1 MILVTGATGRT
12 SGEVLKALLAM
23 GEQVRALV
31 RDPQT
36 AGAIQGPGVELVV
49 GDLEKPETWDAASQ
63 GVEKVFLLSPEG
75 PQMAELHGKFADA
88 AKRAGVRHLVRMSM
102 LVSNPD
108 SPLVIAKW
116 HGEADQSVA
125 NSGIPYTIIRPA
137 PFMQIILGSA
147 PMIASDGMFSGA
159 QGEGK
164 VGVID
169 TRDIGNVVATVLT
182 SDGHEGKTYPLTGP
196 EALSMG
202 EMAGKLSAV
211 CVHRKSALV
220 SSVCRF
226 EEGANFSLLYEACI
240 FEAHGHED
248 GVSVVEF
255 GKIHVCRCVASHLE
269 CSWRRHRG
277 GRYRNVR
284 GLPDV
289 RFTLFH
295 TRAEQVCGTI
305 RYGLGPLGGRH
316 DKGGS
321 AVAWHHRLQQLQ
333 RPVDIS

>member
-12 SGEVLKALLAM
+12 SGEVVKALLAK

-49 GDLEKPETWDAASQ
+49 GDLEKPETWDAATQ

-108 SPLVIAKW
+108 SPLAIAKW
-116 HGEADQSVA
+116 HGKADQRVA
-125 NSGIPYTIIRPA
+125 DSGIPYTIIRPA

-147 PMIASDGMFSGA
+147 RMIASDGMFSGA
-159 QGEGK
+159 QADGK

-202 EMAGKLSAV
+202 DLAGKLSAV
-211 CVHRKSALV
+211 LGKEVKYVNV
-220 SSVCRF
+220 SQDKAKDDLMAMGMPDWMADGWVAIAMMIST
-226 EEGANFSLLYEACI
+226 GAANMVTPMVQEVTGKEPGSFDQFARD
-240 FEAHGHED
+240 FAD
-248 GVSVVEF
+248 AFRVE
-255 GKIHVCRCVASHLE
+255 
-269 CSWRRHRG
+269 
-277 GRYRNVR
+277 
-284 GLPDV
+284 
-289 RFTLFH
+289 
-295 TRAEQVCGTI
+295 
-305 RYGLGPLGGRH
+305 
-316 DKGGS
+316 
-321 AVAWHHRLQQLQ
+321 QQ
-333 RPVDIS
+333 

>member
-12 SGEVLKALLAM
+12 SGEVLKALLAK

-36 AGAIQGPGVELVV
+36 AGAIQGPGVELLV

-75 PQMAELHGKFADA
+75 PQMAEVHGKFADA

-147 PMIASDGMFSGA
+147 PMIASDDMFSGS
-159 QGEGK
+159 QGDGK

-169 TRDIGNVVATVLT
+169 TRDIGNVVATILT

-202 EMAGKLSAV
+202 ELAGKLSA
-211 CVHRKSALV
+211 AL
-220 SSVCRF
+220 
-226 EEGANFSLLYEACI
+226 
-240 FEAHGHED
+240 
-248 GVSVVEF
+248 
-255 GKIHVCRCVASHLE
+255 
-269 CSWRRHRG
+269 
-277 GRYRNVR
+277 GR
-284 GLPDV
+284 DV
-289 RFTLFH
+289 RYVNVSQEK
-295 TRAEQVCGTI
+295 A
-305 RYGLGPLGGRH
+305 
-316 DKGGS
+316 KGDLMAMGMPDWM
-321 AVAWHHRLQQLQ
+321 ADGWVAIAMMISTGAANMVTPMVQEVTGNEPRSFDQFARDFADAFKVGQQ
-333 RPVDIS
+333 

>member
-12 SGEVLKALLAM
+12 SGEVVKALLAK

-31 RDPQT
+31 RDPKT
-36 AGAIQGPGVELVV
+36 AGAIQGPGVDLVV

-147 PMIASDGMFSGA
+147 RTIASDDMFSGA
-159 QGEGK
+159 QGDGK

-169 TRDIGNVVATVLT
+169 TRDIGNVVATILT

-202 EMAGKLSAV
+202 ELAGKLSAV
-211 CVHRKSALV
+211 LGKEVR
-220 SSVCRF
+220 
-226 EEGANFSLLYEACI
+226 Y
-240 FEAHGHED
+240 
-248 GVSVVEF
+248 VSVSQEKAKGDLMAMGMPDWMADGWVAIAMMISTGAANMVTPMVQEVT
-255 GKIHVCRCVASHLE
+255 GKEPRSFDQFARDFADAFRV
-269 CSWRRHRG
+269 G
-277 GRYRNVR
+277 
-284 GLPDV
+284 
-289 RFTLFH
+289 
-295 TRAEQVCGTI
+295 
-305 RYGLGPLGGRH
+305 
-316 DKGGS
+316 
-321 AVAWHHRLQQLQ
+321 Q
-333 RPVDIS
+333 R

>member
-12 SGEVLKALLAM
+12 SGEVVKALLAK
-23 GEQVRALV
+23 GERVRALV

-49 GDLEKPETWDAASQ
+49 GDLEKPETWDAATQ

-75 PQMAELHGKFADA
+75 LQMAELHGKFADA

-116 HGEADQSVA
+116 HGEADRSVA
-125 NSGIPYTIIRPA
+125 DSGIPYTIIRPA

-147 PMIASDGMFSGA
+147 RMIASDGMFSGA
-159 QGEGK
+159 QADGK

-202 EMAGKLSAV
+202 DLAGKLSAV
-211 CVHRKSALV
+211 LGKEVKYVNV
-220 SSVCRF
+220 SQDKAKDDLMAMGMPDWMADGWVGIAMMIST
-226 EEGANFSLLYEACI
+226 GAANMVTPMVQEVTGKEPGSFDQFARD
-240 FEAHGHED
+240 FAD
-248 GVSVVEF
+248 AFRVE
-255 GKIHVCRCVASHLE
+255 
-269 CSWRRHRG
+269 
-277 GRYRNVR
+277 
-284 GLPDV
+284 
-289 RFTLFH
+289 
-295 TRAEQVCGTI
+295 
-305 RYGLGPLGGRH
+305 
-316 DKGGS
+316 
-321 AVAWHHRLQQLQ
+321 QQ
-333 RPVDIS
+333 

>member
-12 SGEVLKALLAM
+12 SGEVVKALLAK

-36 AGAIQGPGVELVV
+36 AGAIQGPGVDLVV
-49 GDLEKPETWDAASQ
+49 GDLEKPETWDTASQ

-102 LVSNPD
+102 LVSNPE
-108 SPLVIAKW
+108 SPLDIAKW

-147 PMIASDGMFSGA
+147 RTIASDDMFSGA
-159 QGEGK
+159 QGDGK

-202 EMAGKLSAV
+202 ELAGKLSAV
-211 CVHRKSALV
+211 LGKEVR
-220 SSVCRF
+220 
-226 EEGANFSLLYEACI
+226 Y
-240 FEAHGHED
+240 
-248 GVSVVEF
+248 VSVSQEKAKGDLMDMGMPDWMADGWVAIAMMISTGAANMVTPMVQEVTGKEPRSFDQFARDFADAFRVE
-255 GKIHVCRCVASHLE
+255 
-269 CSWRRHRG
+269 
-277 GRYRNVR
+277 
-284 GLPDV
+284 
-289 RFTLFH
+289 
-295 TRAEQVCGTI
+295 
-305 RYGLGPLGGRH
+305 
-316 DKGGS
+316 
-321 AVAWHHRLQQLQ
+321 Q
-333 RPVDIS
+333 R